1 MPLDSYTLANLSGSV
16 HIGERW
22 TLRGNIENLLNED
35 YETAA
40 GFRTA
45 ERAFHLR
52 LGYTLR

>member
-1 MPLDSYTLANLSGSV
+1 MHV
-16 HIGERW
+16 GERW
-22 TLRGNIENLLNED
+22 TLRGNIENLLDED